1 MSMMRL
7 FIGLEPSPDFRDALR
22 ALQERLRAAG
32 IDGRYAEPSNLH
44 LTLAFVGMWPENIG
58 HLLPAV
64 GEPFPIALSHVGV
77 FPKAR
82 VLWAGVKPSAAL
94 DALAERVRRTLDE
107 AAIPYDRQPFYPHIT
122 LARKPVV
129 PDALSLAGDGDGDL
143 TDVYIES
150 VVYKGEH
157 NEIILESDERKWL
170 MLSDVDEQVATYVP
184 LNFDF
189 DKAKFEVVQDAEG

>member
-7 FIGLEPSPDFRDALR
+7 FVGLEPSPDFRDALR

-32 IDGRYAEPSNLH
+32 IDGRYAGPSNLH

-107 AAIPYDRQPFYPHIT
+107 AGVPYDRQPFYPHIT
-122 LARKPVV
+122 LARKPIV
-129 PDALSLAGDGDGDL
+129 PDALSLAEVAVPPAVMTVRNVCLYRSDRGEDGMQYTVIGRGARAP
-143 TDVYIES
+143 E
-150 VVYKGEH
+150 
-157 NEIILESDERKWL
+157 
-170 MLSDVDEQVATYVP
+170 P
-184 LNFDF
+184 
-189 DKAKFEVVQDAEG
+189 